1 VSVNSDEIAEGIL
14 KAVGSIVV
22 SIVVS
27 VGVAFFAVKFP
38 WLLLFLI
45 PVLIVTAICV
55 AVWHALMKVGA
66 RTLAVVGHTS
76 FGVGVLLFSS
86 LFLFLLPQ
94 FWLPEFALAVPAL
107 AVLVTPVCLIFGA
120 FMLHAANRSELEQPS
135 APLTN
140 KSKSPERLSPNPSS
154 KRFDDEMGRL
164 LGFTKQK
171 E

>member
-1 VSVNSDEIAEGIL
+1 MSVNSDEIAEGIL
-14 KAVGSIVV
+14 KAVGSIA
-22 SIVVS
+22 VS
-27 VGVAFFAVKFP
+27 VGVVFFAIKVP

-66 RTLAVVGHTS
+66 RTLAVIGHMS
-76 FGVGVLLFSS
+76 FGIGVLLFSS
-86 LFLFLLPQ
+86 LFLILLPQ
-94 FWLPEFALAVPAL
+94 SWLPDFARLAVPMVAF
-107 AVLVTPVCLIFGA
+107 LVTPVCLIFGT
-120 FMLHAANRSELEQPS
+120 FMLHAAYRSELKEPS

-140 KSKSPERLSPNPSS
+140 KSKSPEHLSPKPSS

-164 LGFTKQK
+164 LGFTKQQ